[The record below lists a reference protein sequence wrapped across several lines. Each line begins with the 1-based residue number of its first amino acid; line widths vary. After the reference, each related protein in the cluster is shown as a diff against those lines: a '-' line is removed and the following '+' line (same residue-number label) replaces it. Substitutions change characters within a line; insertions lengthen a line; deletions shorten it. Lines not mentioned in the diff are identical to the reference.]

1 MSPLSSPF
9 PSQQPAKR
17 NELKTYSELGL
28 GRHYKSARQRRRLAG
43 GGPRLLIGGDD
54 PARPQLVVE
63 RTVYSKTRLDVL
75 RALLVRAREE
85 LPGVGREFLL
95 DHLGPRV
102 ERETYDRLAAVYH
115 HAPRLDAAFRR
126 LHGRQP
132 TLRERESF
140 APPGPRSVKEEPAEW
155 GAAAEVPFAR
165 YRGGVL
171 DELMGQIQARQAHN
185 PDRYQTVWAELV
197 GPELAQQSRL
207 EKIVPES
214 ATAFFRCFNS
224 ALYYQLQRRAD
235 LPGKLARALKVPVR
249 QLKVLY

>member
-1 MSPLSSPF
+1 MSQF

-63 RTVYSKTRLDVL
+63 RPVYTRTRLDVL

-140 APPGPRSVKEEPAEW
+140 APPGARSLKEESETTDE
-155 GAAAEVPFAR
+155 AATEVPFAR
-165 YRGGVL
+165 YRGGIL
-171 DELMGQIQARQAHN
+171 DELLGQIQARQAHN

-224 ALYYQLQRRAD
+224 ALSYQLQRRAD

>member
-1 MSPLSSPF
+1 MSQF
-9 PSQQPAKR
+9 PSQPQAKR

-54 PARPQLVVE
+54 PGRPQLVVE
-63 RTVYSKTRLDVL
+63 RPVYTKTRLDVL

-132 TLRERESF
+132 TLRERDSF
-140 APPGPRSVKEEPAEW
+140 APSTPHSLGEEPERLE
-155 GAAAEVPFAR
+155 AAAVPFER

-185 PDRYQTVWAELV
+185 PDRYQSVWAELV

-207 EKIVPES
+207 EKVVPES
-214 ATAFFRCFNS
+214 ATAFFRCLNS
-224 ALYYQLQRRAD
+224 ALSYQLQRRPD
-235 LPGKLARALKVPVR
+235 LPGKLTRALKVPVR
-249 QLKVLY
+249 TLKVLY